1 MTYFTCLLVML
12 VGSPAMAHAAVKID
26 QTEVSIAEFAKF
38 VAATGY
44 ITKAEQTGGM
54 VYEAGWVTK
63 PDWNWRQPY
72 GVPSDPQEPAVH
84 ITFDEAED
92 FCKWQG
98 KRLPTRQ
105 EWISYGYTEMRD
117 NPPSPFVSGRTY
129 PYPTGDSSNG
139 ANCLGACGAAKGNP
153 AGKKEF
159 SDYLNRGYGH
169 ARVGTTKA
177 GVNGLFDM
185 GANVWEWA
193 RSDQGAIAATMGGS
207 WWYGAAQMKA
217 HYGATKPRDMAAIYI
232 GFRCISD

>member
-1 MTYFTCLLVML
+1 MTYFICMLVML
-12 VGSPAMAHAAVKID
+12 VSSPVVAHAAAKID

-54 VYEAGWVTK
+54 VYEAGWLTK
-63 PDWNWRQPY
+63 PNWNWRQPY
-72 GVPSDPQEPAVH
+72 GVHGDPQEPAVH

-105 EWISYGYTEMRD
+105 EWINYGYTEMRD
-117 NPPSPFVSGRTY
+117 NPPPPFVSGRTY
-129 PYPTGDSSNG
+129 PYPTGDSPNG
-139 ANCLGACGAAKGNP
+139 ANCLGACGAVKGNP
-153 AGKKEF
+153 AGKQEF

-193 RSDQGAIAATMGGS
+193 RSGKGATAATMGGS

-232 GFRCISD
+232 GFR